1 MIDLEAARLVQF
13 SEQVIYCQSFRIAL
27 LISSILFLR
36 KSNNKITGIS
46 DPLTKWIK
54 VIKGQVMP
62 AFFVSFFSQEKKKFQ
77 IMLKSN
83 KDTELHC
90 YLFLL
95 KVSLQQAWHP
105 GSNSILFRDC
115 I

>member
-1 MIDLEAARLVQF
+1 MIDLEAARLAQF

-27 LISSILFLR
+27 LISTVLFLR
-36 KSNNKITGIS
+36 KSNDNWDSRPFDQVDKGYQRTSNAGF
-46 DPLTKWIK
+46 LC
-54 VIKGQVMP
+54 VI
-62 AFFVSFFSQEKKKFQ
+62 FSQEKKFQ